1 MGEEKGKTKTAGILI
16 IGNEI
21 LSGNVRDSN
30 SFYLASELR
39 SLGVRLKR
47 ITVIPDEIAIIGSEA
62 VMFSKSYDYVFTAGG
77 VGPTHDDVT
86 MAGIAGGFGTALIV
100 HPELEQRFRQRYGD
114 ACNDAIMKMAVV
126 PEGTRII
133 THEGMRFPVMT
144 FRNIFILPGI
154 PEYLREKFTVIK
166 ERFRSSSYCLRKFF
180 VNAEESDITSVLNSV
195 VSENPGVSFGSY
207 PVVGNP
213 EYKVVVTAECKSDDL
228 LGKAVEALLKKL
240 PEKIIVKIE

>member
-1 MGEEKGKTKTAGILI
+1 MNEDGGSTKTAGIII

-21 LSGNVRDSN
+21 LSGKVRDSN

-39 SLGVRLKR
+39 SLGVKLMR
-47 ITVIPDEIAIIGSEA
+47 ITVIPDEIGIIGSEA
-62 VMFSKSYDYVFTAGG
+62 AMFSQTYDYVFTAGG

-86 MAGIAGGFGTALIV
+86 MAGIAHGFGIKLIV
-100 HPELEQRFRQRYGD
+100 HPALEQRFRRRYGD
-114 ACNDAIMKMAVV
+114 GCNEAIMKMAVV
-126 PEGTRII
+126 PEGTHII

-180 VNAEESDITSVLNSV
+180 INADESDITAVLNSV
-195 VSENPGVSFGSY
+195 VSENPDVSFGSY

-228 LGKAVEALLKKL
+228 LGKAVKALEGRL
-240 PEKIIVKIE
+240 PEDIVVRIE

>member
-1 MGEEKGKTKTAGILI
+1 MGDDKGKTKTSGIII

-21 LSGNVRDSN
+21 LSGKVHDSN

-39 SLGVRLKR
+39 SLGVSLLR
-47 ITVIPDEIAIIGSEA
+47 ITVIPDEIGVIGSEA
-62 VMFSKSYDYVFTAGG
+62 VRFSEAYDYVFTAGG

-86 MAGIAGGFGTALIV
+86 MAGIAAGFGTKLIV
-100 HPELEQRFRQRYGD
+100 HPELERRFRQRYRE
-114 ACNDAIMKMAVV
+114 ACNAAIMKMAVV
-126 PEGTRII
+126 PEGTQII
-133 THEGMRFPVMT
+133 THEGMRFPVTT

-180 VNAEESDITSVLNSV
+180 INADESDITAILNSV

-207 PVVGNP
+207 PVLGNP
-213 EYKVVVTAECKSDDL
+213 EYKVVVTAECKSADL
-228 LGKAVEALLKKL
+228 LGKAGEALLKEL
-240 PEKIIVKIE
+240 PGKIIVRIE